1 MQTLT
6 FNTTTKQV
14 KLLDGPRGL
23 STVMES
29 FSNVSTVKTEDGF
42 YQVMQKTNED
52 TNSSLPVMRVPI
64 SNTNMIIVK

>member
-14 KLLDGPRGL
+14 KLLDGPRG
-23 STVMES
+23 SSVVTET
-29 FSNVSTVKTEDGF
+29 FNNVSTVKIEDGF

-52 TNSSLPVMRVPI
+52 TNSALPVLRVPI
-64 SNTNMIIVK
+64 ANTNMIIEK

>member
-64 SNTNMIIVK
+64 ANTNMIIVK

>member
-52 TNSSLPVMRVPI
+52 TNSALPVMRVPI
-64 SNTNMIIVK
+64 ANTNMIIEK